1 MDNNA
6 FGKLIRAY
14 REQRGWK
21 QEELAKRWGFTR
33 EYVSQIESGK
43 RKLDKPEQ
51 VTRLADILGISE
63 EQLTHVGKG
72 KPPRQLFAQRSSGSG
87 DLLLQALLE
96 PVQANV
102 KLSWLI
108 WQSNGMLM
116 DLASNLHTLERGLN
130 NALGLYRGQFRQPAL
145 RLLASVHELLGR
157 QAVERTATADAV
169 THFREMYDIAEELG
183 DTDLLVQAM
192 IQQAGMFRR
201 KGRFEGAFRRLDAA
215 EKSARNASR
224 WLLGHLWRMSARHFY
239 VYGDEQGFLR
249 SIDRAANV
257 AENTEATIDTLTNG
271 FNKLAVLEERAQGY
285 TMLWQPEKALTIYQE
300 IDKVRHFRSLREQSA
315 YHIVKAQAF
324 CHSGYLQIGT
334 EHALAGLRIAEQL
347 QSSRYVLR
355 LQEMSDRLKDK
366 HIGKERVMQDLRGE
380 ISNTWRKLSQEE
392 YGW

>member
-1 MDNNA
+1 MDSNA

-63 EQLTHVGKG
+63 EQLIHVGKG
-72 KPPRQLFAQRSSGSG
+72 KSPRQLFAQRPSGNS

-96 PVQANV
+96 PIQASV

-108 WQSNGMLM
+108 WPNNGVLM
-116 DLASNLHTLERGLN
+116 DLTSNLRILERGLN
-130 NALGLYRGQFRQPAL
+130 DALGLYRGQFRQPAL
-145 RLLASVHELLGR
+145 RLLASVHESLGK
-157 QAVERTATADAV
+157 QAVERTATQEAIA
-169 THFREMYDIAEELG
+169 HFREMYDIAEELG
-183 DTDLLVQAM
+183 DTDLLVLAM
-192 IQQAGMFRR
+192 IQQAAMFRR
-201 KGRFEGAFRRLDAA
+201 MGRFEMSFRRLDAA

-224 WLLGHLWRMSARHFY
+224 WLLGHLRRMSARNFY

-249 SIDRAANV
+249 CIDQAANI
-257 AENTEATIDTLTNG
+257 AENTETTIDTITNG

-285 TMLWQPEKALTIYQE
+285 TMLWQPEKALAIYQE
-300 IDKVRHFRSLREQSA
+300 TDKVRHFRSLREQSS

-324 CHSGYLQIGT
+324 CHSGHLQIGV
-334 EHALAGLRIAEQL
+334 EHALTGLRIAEQL

-355 LQEMSDRLKDK
+355 LQLMSDRLKDK
-366 HIGKERVMQDLRGE
+366 PIGKERVMQDLRGE
-380 ISNTWRKLSQEE
+380 IFNTRSKLSREE
-392 YGW
+392 YGG